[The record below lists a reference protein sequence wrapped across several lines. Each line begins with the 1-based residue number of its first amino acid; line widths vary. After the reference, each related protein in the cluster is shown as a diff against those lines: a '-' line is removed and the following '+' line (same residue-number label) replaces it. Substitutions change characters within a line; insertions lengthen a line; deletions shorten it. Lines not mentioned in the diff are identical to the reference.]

1 MLHIKDNKKK
11 IMELFFDFPLKNFYL
26 REISR
31 KTKVAITSVKRY
43 VNEMVNEK
51 IIIKV
56 NKEIYPSFRSNREG
70 DDLTFKFYKKLNMVE
85 RLQISGV
92 LDYVED
98 KCGPKNIILF
108 GSASR
113 GEDSEGSDI
122 DLFAQSKEINL
133 NLSQF
138 EKKLNREINIF
149 FEKDF
154 SKLSE
159 ELKNN
164 ILNGIILRGYLEVFW
179 MEMIKTT
186 KGFQESIKK
195 LKLLIKDKLV
205 D

>member
-98 KCGPKNIILF
+98 KCSPKSIILF

-122 DLFAQSKEINL
+122 DLFVQSKEINI

-138 EKKLNREINIF
+138 EKKLNR
-149 FEKDF
+149 
-154 SKLSE
+154 
-159 ELKNN
+159 
-164 ILNGIILRGYLEVFW
+164 
-179 MEMIKTT
+179 
-186 KGFQESIKK
+186 
-195 LKLLIKDKLV
+195 
-205 D
+205 

>member
-164 ILNGIILRGYLEVFW
+164 ILNGIILRGYLEVF
-179 MEMIKTT
+179 
-186 KGFQESIKK
+186 
-195 LKLLIKDKLV
+195 
-205 D
+205 